1 MLIASAGLPAA
12 LYRFRFQGRALP
24 YRPPR
29 HHPGVRDGQCG
40 RARLRLCRLKTKNY
54 GFLVVNTYG
63 EIFRQPAF
71 GETVTVETWPLP
83 PRHVFFER
91 DYRVLGEDGQPV
103 AAAASR
109 WCLVDL
115 STFSLL
121 TGEALGEA
129 NTNCPYNPEKS
140 IVVPNWKVSRMQEG
154 KRGLPHRRPPEFV
167 RSLSSRQQHA
177 LCRPL
182 FGLFAHAG
190 ARRAHPPKL
199 PHLVCEAG
207 ERGSELA
214 LFAED
219 RGNELLGEVRMGEE
233 VLTQCRFTFRAEKKG
248 GRTNE
253 KGDALFL

>member
-1 MLIASAGLPAA
+1 MSA
-12 LYRFRFQGRALP
+12 YCFR
-24 YRPPR
+24 RPF
-29 HHPGVRDGQCG
+29 
-40 RARLRLCRLKTKNY
+40 RLRYTDFDFKDELSLTALLGIIQESATGSADELGFGYADLKPKNY

-83 PRHVFFER
+83 SRHVFFER

-140 IVVPNWKVSRMQEG
+140 IAVPNWKVSRMQEG
-154 KRGLPHRRPPEFV
+154 KEVYRTVARQ
-167 RSLSSRQQHA
+167 SLCDHYLHVNNTRYADLFLDCLLMQA
-177 LCRPL
+177 LEGRTL
-182 FGLFAHAG
+182 QSFHISYAKQA
-190 ARRAHPPKL
+190 K
-199 PHLVCEAG
+199 E
-207 ERGSELA
+207 GSELA
-214 LFAED
+214 LWRED
-219 RGNELLGEVRMGEE
+219 TEDGALCEVRCGAN
-233 VLTQCRFTFRAEKKG
+233 VLAQFRVWME
-248 GRTNE
+248 
-253 KGDALFL
+253 

>member
-1 MLIASAGLPAA
+1 MSA
-12 LYRFRFQGRALP
+12 YCFR
-24 YRPPR
+24 RPF
-29 HHPGVRDGQCG
+29 
-40 RARLRLCRLKTKNY
+40 RLRYTDFDFKDELSLTSLLGIIQESATGSADELGFGYADLKPKNY

-63 EIFRQPAF
+63 EIFRQPTF

-115 STFSLL
+115 DTFSLL

-140 IVVPNWKVSRMQEG
+140 IAVPGWKVPRMQEG
-154 KRGLPHRRPPEFV
+154 KEVYRTVARQSLCDHYLHVNNTRYADLFLDCLPM
-167 RSLSSRQQHA
+167 QA
-177 LCRPL
+177 LEGRTL
-182 FGLFAHAG
+182 QSFHISYAKQA
-190 ARRAHPPKL
+190 K
-199 PHLVCEAG
+199 E
-207 ERGSELA
+207 GSELA

-233 VLTQCRFTFRAEKKG
+233 VLTQCRFTFSPR
-248 GRTNE
+248 GRGN
-253 KGDALFL
+253 A